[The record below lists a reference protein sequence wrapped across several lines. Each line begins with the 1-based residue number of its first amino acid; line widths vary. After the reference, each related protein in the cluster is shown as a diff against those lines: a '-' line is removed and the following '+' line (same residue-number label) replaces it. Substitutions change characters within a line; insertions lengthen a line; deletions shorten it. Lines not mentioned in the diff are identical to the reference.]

1 MKTISSSTPSFAHG
15 SRRCLPPCR
24 ERAAFSMVEMIV
36 VVAIVSMLFA
46 VAAPYTFSVIQA
58 ASLSSSG
65 DTLMQK
71 ISQAQQRATSEN
83 RPIGLDFFYYSKDE
97 IQGCH
102 AIQLVSYDAAA
113 NMATPIEPPVYWS
126 EGRVVLL
133 EGVLSPMFSTNVQP
147 IYTGAAAQEPFKKL
161 GATFYRVVFYPDGS
175 TNLRIPL
182 RTAYL
187 TLVATKNYQKDL
199 ATPPPNYYTVQ
210 IDPVTGRGHSY
221 RP

>member
-1 MKTISSSTPSFAHG
+1 MPSSR
-15 SRRCLPPCR
+15 SR
-24 ERAAFSMVEMIV
+24 AFSLVEMIV

-83 RPIGLDFFYYSKDE
+83 RPIGLDFFYYNKDE
-97 IQGCH
+97 IKGCH
-102 AIQLVSYDAAA
+102 AVQLISYDAASNA
-113 NMATPIEPPVYWS
+113 ATPLEPPVYWS
-126 EGRVVLL
+126 EGRVVLV

-147 IYTGAAAQEPFKKL
+147 IYTGMAAQEPFKKL

-175 TNLRIPL
+175 TSLKVPL
-182 RTAYL
+182 RAAYL
-187 TLVATKNYQKDL
+187 TLVATKNYQQDL
-199 ATPPPNYYTVQ
+199 ATAPPNYYTVQ